1 MVQYYSFI
9 TTRNQWQS
17 LINDE
22 YKLCHWFL
30 KVPLKYSIAMQVIAV
45 LYFWNKKLFWK
56 VTSAP
61 VFKLSRQKALEF
73 QYLSKCAQYNSW
85 WLIAISLKCL
95 NMTFLRQKG
104 WQLSRLG
111 WLFASSLSSALLLV
125 WSQSFHKLVR
135 YINMQSNAYWHF
147 GQCHF
152 LADIIFVKNITR
164 PQFWALNIYAKK
176 A

>member
-1 MVQYYSFI
+1 MVKRVFVHCECTVKRVFVHSQCTVKRVFVHCSV
-9 TTRNQWQS
+9 RLS
-17 LINDE
+17 E
-22 YKLCHWFL
+22 
-30 KVPLKYSIAMQVIAV
+30 A
-45 LYFWNKKLFWK
+45 NKKLFWK

-164 PQFWALNIYAKK
+164 PQFWAQNIYAKK